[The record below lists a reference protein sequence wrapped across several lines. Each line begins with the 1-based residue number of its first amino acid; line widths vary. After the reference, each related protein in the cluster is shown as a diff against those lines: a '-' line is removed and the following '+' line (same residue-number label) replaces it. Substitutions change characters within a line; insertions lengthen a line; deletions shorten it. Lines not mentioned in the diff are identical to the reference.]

1 MRGADSL
8 RQPDRLSD
16 VRNGAG
22 LPTLQDS
29 MGKRR
34 VEAHDRNPVLLHQCL
49 QKSFV
54 VGLAVGIADDFHA
67 IQPQLPGEPKAERD
81 SPGVGIEGS

>member
-1 MRGADSL
+1 MRGADFL

-29 MGKRR
+29 MGKGR
-34 VEAHDRNPVLLHQCL
+34 VKAHDRNRVFLHQCL
-49 QKSFV
+49 QKSFS
-54 VGLAVGIADDFHA
+54 VGVAVGIADDLHA
-67 IQPQLPGEPKAERD
+67 IQPQLPGEPKTERD